1 MLEGRTTFFLIFPF
15 ASAVAV
21 ASAEPEVLSRYR
33 FTTSVAWKPV
43 PVALTFVP
51 GEATA
56 GLEARPFP
64 SVKLFW
70 VTRLLVTPTTA
81 TVYVPLEAAGMLMLA
96 DTVPEKPAVTVA
108 TLVPVPGPV

>member
-15 ASAVAV
+15 ASALAV

-43 PVALTFVP
+43 PVALTCVP

-64 SVKLFW
+64 RSKLFW
-70 VTRLLVTPTTA
+70 GTRLLVDPTSA
-81 TVYVPLEAAGMLMLA
+81 TGYGQYISSDHLLLA
-96 DTVPEKPAVTVA
+96 DTVPK
-108 TLVPVPGPV
+108 